1 MSLINDALKRAN
13 AQKASPPGA
22 TPEDGARMLPAVREE
37 SSGSNPIL
45 LYVGVCLIALAVVV
59 FALSFGLRR
68 TPVQTAENS
77 TPAPA
82 TNAAASLPTD
92 VLTPIPSTPAAQ
104 GPTREQLERARA
116 AIAQVETASPAVPQP
131 QPVSSTPVGMEVIT
145 PTAAAP
151 SAATPTPVATATPA
165 PAAAPPVATPPGFP
179 ALKLQAVYYRMK
191 GPTVV
196 IDGKTLRVGDRIS
209 EARVVSIERMR
220 VEMDWQGERRWL
232 SLQ

>member
-13 AQKASPPGA
+13 AQKAPPPGA

-45 LYVGVCLIALAVVV
+45 LYVGVFLIALAVVV

-68 TPVQTAENS
+68 TPVQTAQNNP
-77 TPAPA
+77 PAPA
-82 TNAAASLPTD
+82 PNAAASLPAD
-92 VLTPIPSTPAAQ
+92 VLTPIPSTPVAPV
-104 GPTREQLERARA
+104 PTQEQLDRARA
-116 AIAQVETASPAVPQP
+116 AIAQVETVPAATAAIIPAAAVPSPA
-131 QPVSSTPVGMEVIT
+131 
-145 PTAAAP
+145 AAAP
-151 SAATPTPVATATPA
+151 VVTAA
-165 PAAAPPVATPPGFP
+165 PATPPVAAPPGFP
-179 ALKLQAVYYRMK
+179 ALRLQAVYYRMK

-209 EARVVSIERMR
+209 DARVVSIERMR